1 MEHNGDDPRRIA
13 KLIVKRPENDGR
25 DPNNYVVHNGVN
37 GKGAVS
43 PIWKDNANFFEYLV
57 HAPGATLKGTAVV
70 RQFTIKEE
78 VDGGWWKQHNDNNST
93 KTEIPGSLRF
103 KYH

>member
-1 MEHNGDDPRRIA
+1 MVPMMYLKPGDEGFDPKCSKLVEHNGDDPRRIA
-13 KLIVKRPENDGR
+13 KLTVKRPNSKQSPGA

-57 HAPGATLKGTAVV
+57 HAPGAKVGV
-70 RQFTIKEE
+70 RVRGRFTIK
-78 VDGGWWKQHNDNNST
+78 S
-93 KTEIPGSLRF
+93 
-103 KYH
+103 